1 VTVDDVVRTLEQAK
15 RKLAEA
21 KATGLRGASVLAKA
35 RDLTAHVLGHA
46 GRNSPLVAQMTVKH
60 KAVLDQV
67 MSIDAL
73 SQRIDQAIAQA
84 RSIGDTGNA
93 ASDTGSTETPP

>member
-1 VTVDDVVRTLEQAK
+1 MNVDDVVATLEQAK

-21 KATGLRGASVLAKA
+21 KAMGLRGASVLAKA

-46 GRNSPLVAQMTVKH
+46 GRNSPLLAQMTVKH

-84 RSIGDTGNA
+84 RAIGDAGNVDTSGGK
-93 ASDTGSTETPP
+93 ASA

>member
-1 VTVDDVVRTLEQAK
+1 MTVDDVITALNHAK
-15 RKLAEA
+15 KKLTEA
-21 KATGLRGASVLAKA
+21 KTTGLQGAAVLARA
-35 RDLTAHVLGHA
+35 RDSVSYALGST
-46 GRNSPLVAQMTVKH
+46 GRNSPLLAAMTTKHRTLVAQVMT
-60 KAVLDQV
+60 
-67 MSIDAL
+67 IDAL